1 MAQLSDDCFAFGGRL
16 MTGAE
21 ALALIAERARPTAIL
36 VNRAEL
42 LTQWRERLQ
51 QFLGLT
57 DKQIG
62 QLGAGRRKRRGVV
75 DLIMMQTVSHRNA
88 DPAVLEEYG
97 QIIVDECHAVAA
109 PATEAALLFRVLDK
123 ARALAVFEGLGSDH
137 QAELISALR
146 TPQVAEIIGDLDP
159 DDRASLFDELPAS
172 VAERLMHGLDA
183 DERAM
188 TTAVLGY
195 PRHAIGRYMSP
206 EVLALRPEQTVAE
219 GQQKKP

>member
-1 MAQLSDDCFAFGGRL
+1 
-16 MTGAE
+16 MTSTASLD
-21 ALALIAERARPTAIL
+21 AVLALLRTDPQSE
-36 VNRAEL
+36 AEL
-42 LTQWRERLQ
+42 EHLALEAHALP
-51 QFLGLT
+51 
-57 DKQIG
+57 
-62 QLGAGRRKRRGVV
+62 AGELVYLVGTR
-75 DLIMMQTVSHRNA
+75 
-88 DPAVLEEYG
+88 
-97 QIIVDECHAVAA
+97 

-123 ARALAVFEGLGSDH
+123 ERALAVFEALAPEH
-137 QAELISALR
+137 QAELITALR

-172 VAERLMHGLDA
+172 VAERLLHGLDA

-219 GQQKKP
+219 IGRAHV